1 MLGKIDH
8 LVISTSE
15 VILLIGA
22 GVVAGAIG
30 SAGGITSLIAY
41 PALLA
46 VGITP
51 LPANVTMAVAFVA
64 CLPGSALGSRPELQG
79 QGQWLRRWALLAGL
93 GGAVGMT
100 LLLVT
105 PRRIFDWLVPFLLAA
120 AAIILLM
127 QPQLSRW
134 RESNHI
140 ANGRRL
146 LPVGLF
152 AIAVY
157 NGYFGSGA
165 GIMVLALMLLTV
177 DQDLPRANA
186 LKNMLLGIGDVVAA
200 IGFVLFGPVHWKAAA
215 AMAIGLLVGSFVGPS
230 LTRRIPGAILRVSV
244 ALLGFGL
251 AAWLFAAH
259 K

>member
-1 MLGKIDH
+1 
-8 LVISTSE
+8 VISTIE

-46 VGITP
+46 VGIAP

-64 CLPGSALGSRPELQG
+64 CFPGSALGSRSELQG
-79 QGQWLRRWALLAGL
+79 QGWWLRRWALLAGF

-105 PRRIFDWLVPFLLAA
+105 PRQIFDGIVPFLLAA
-120 AAIILLM
+120 AAIVLLI

-134 RESNHI
+134 RENHHT

-146 LPVGLF
+146 LPIGLF
-152 AIAVY
+152 AVAVY

-177 DQDLPRANA
+177 NQDLPRANA

-200 IGFVLFGPVHWKAAA
+200 IGFILFGPVHWKAAA

-230 LTRRIPGAILRVSV
+230 LTRRILGDILRVAV

-251 AAWLFAAH
+251 AVWLFATH

>member
-1 MLGKIDH
+1 M
-8 LVISTSE
+8 ISTFE

-46 VGITP
+46 VGIAP
-51 LPANVTMAVAFVA
+51 LPANVTMAVALVA
-64 CLPGSALGSRPELQG
+64 SFPGSALGSRPELRG
-79 QGQWLRRWALLAGL
+79 QGRWLRRWALLAGF

-105 PRRIFDWLVPFLLAA
+105 PRHTFDVIVPFLLAA
-120 AAIILLM
+120 AAIVLLI

-134 RESNHI
+134 REGHHVG
-140 ANGRRL
+140 NGRLL
-146 LPVGLF
+146 LPFGLT

-157 NGYFGSGA
+157 NGYFGAGS

-215 AMAIGLLVGSFVGPS
+215 AMAIGLLLGSFIGPS
-230 LTRRIPGAILRVSV
+230 LTRRIPGPILRVVV
-244 ALLGFGL
+244 ALLGIGL
-251 AAWLFAAH
+251 AVWLFATH